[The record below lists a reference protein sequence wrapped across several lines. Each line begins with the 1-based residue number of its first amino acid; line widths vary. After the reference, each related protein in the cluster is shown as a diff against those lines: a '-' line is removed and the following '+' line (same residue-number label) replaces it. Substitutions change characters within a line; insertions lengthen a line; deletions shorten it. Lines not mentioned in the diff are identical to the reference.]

1 MKKIFLVLLLLMV
14 VSYSTKAAYKNIVI
28 GTDFSQWN
36 DVPVFYTDAT
46 GDISEAAF
54 DCKEVKIAN
63 NNSSLFIN
71 YSTVGNLEIS
81 SNGFAYHV
89 FFDVDSS
96 PTTGFTNTWFSN
108 GYDYMIE
115 GATLY
120 GYTGSGS
127 DWSWTNNY
135 GLQNWGSIT
144 NLFQIGSAKSFFNT
158 NTIVFLDFGTNS
170 HDFIPDVESNAAT
183 YDFSPPQPP
192 TGYYANISINGNFS
206 DWADIP
212 VFYTDPTGDVAE
224 ADYDCE
230 IYKTANN
237 RSSLF
242 LYYEMRGTITAFGWP
257 YQTFVDSDNDPLT
270 GFNGGWMTH
279 GYDYLIQGSWY
290 FPFNGGT
297 NQSLWSW
304 DTSATVYGSHAFTGN
319 KVELNVPRSAFGEE
333 IVLLG
338 MMGTNVS
345 DFIPDSEADAKV
357 YAMAPSP
364 PPPSYFADIIVDGS
378 VGDWFGIPP
387 VFIDGTND
395 YYTNGVPLNVP
406 DYDITDIYMANN
418 EDLFFVRVDVNGLI
432 DPSLFGFYFLMLDTD
447 TNANTGLNY
456 GWWSIGVDRRS
467 ILTDWVGIN
476 APTGIVQE
484 FMGINQSDDTWGWA
498 GTINSTQVENTW
510 CAFSSNT
517 VEFGLPRIAL
527 DNLSN
532 NFTLCN
538 YIIRTVDSRLGGDG
552 DAAPYFNAS
561 PEYYMTAPVPE
572 PVSIYNIL
580 FIIYYL
586 LIKKFNSKN

>member
-1 MKKIFLVLLLLMV
+1 
-14 VSYSTKAAYKNIVI
+14 
-28 GTDFSQWN
+28 
-36 DVPVFYTDAT
+36 
-46 GDISEAAF
+46 
-54 DCKEVKIAN
+54 
-63 NNSSLFIN
+63 
-71 YSTVGNLEIS
+71 
-81 SNGFAYHV
+81 
-89 FFDVDSS
+89 
-96 PTTGFTNTWFSN
+96 
-108 GYDYMIE
+108 
-115 GATLY
+115 
-120 GYTGSGS
+120 
-127 DWSWTNNY
+127 
-135 GLQNWGSIT
+135 
-144 NLFQIGSAKSFFNT
+144 
-158 NTIVFLDFGTNS
+158 
-170 HDFIPDVESNAAT
+170 
-183 YDFSPPQPP
+183 
-192 TGYYANISINGNFS
+192 
-206 DWADIP
+206 
-212 VFYTDPTGDVAE
+212 
-224 ADYDCE
+224 
-230 IYKTANN
+230 
-237 RSSLF
+237 
-242 LYYEMRGTITAFGWP
+242 MRGTITAFGWP

-572 PVSIYNIL
+572 PVSIYNLL